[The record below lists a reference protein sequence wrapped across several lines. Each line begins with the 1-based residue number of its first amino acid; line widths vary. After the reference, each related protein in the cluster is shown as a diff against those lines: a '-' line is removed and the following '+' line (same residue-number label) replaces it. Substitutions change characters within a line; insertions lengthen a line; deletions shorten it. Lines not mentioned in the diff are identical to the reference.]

1 MKGGGAMKMM
11 AKLTVILATLMLL
24 SGAASAAG
32 GCYDYQFSYNN
43 LDSPEAGLGCVQ
55 LCFDFENHSG
65 TYSEFCEG
73 GNLVLFFDS
82 LLKRALLYGSDT
94 QTEVGHLKFHGEWLD
109 NFNGE
114 LYCQDGEGGRYAVSG
129 YKSDSCGVMYSDVTL
144 KKDIEPLSSS
154 LGKVMRLQGV
164 SYDWKVDEYPD
175 KGFTGDRQIGFIA
188 QDVEKVFPELVR
200 TDSKGYKS
208 IYYAQMVAVLAEA
221 IKEQQKEISE
231 LKKQQA
237 MIGELTDKIAQ
248 LQKALEQKK
257 NNMSAS
263 VK

>member
-1 MKGGGAMKMM
+1 MKMKMIVNLVVLLAALLLLTGVAFASDGSSCACYKINFTDLDNPADSETDYEELCLDYVNHTGIFIGCDVSLFPGLITQGLIGGGCPC
-11 AKLTVILATLMLL
+11 
-24 SGAASAAG
+24 AG
-32 GCYDYQFSYNN
+32 
-43 LDSPEAGLGCVQ
+43 
-55 LCFDFENHSG
+55 
-65 TYSEFCEG
+65 
-73 GNLVLFFDS
+73 FF
-82 LLKRALLYGSDT
+82 
-94 QTEVGHLKFHGEWLD
+94 KFHGND
-109 NFNGE
+109 NNVITGD
-114 LYCQDGEGGRYAVSG
+114 LYCEDRYDFWGHIAAE
-129 YKSDSCGVMYSDVTL
+129 SCTLPSDVTL

-221 IKEQQKEISE
+221 IKEQQ
-231 LKKQQA
+231 A